1 MRIMDGS
8 SDLSSAHHLAIHPR
22 NTASFVAEPGDFGSE
37 LVLRDFSGSGHR
49 QSLSENRHCRKSTR
63 QSRCAVVP
71 GPGTREKLMELFG
84 PQRTQREQRK
94 SAKNLNGSNRGADWF
109 AVLHMDVQVQ
119 IGRAHV

>member
-63 QSRCAVVP
+63 QSRCAAVP

-84 PQRTQREQRK
+84 PQSTNTEQRK
-94 SAKNLNGSNRGADWF
+94 SDRNTHGSTRGTDW
-109 AVLHMDVQVQ
+109 LDV
-119 IGRAHV
+119 